1 MSCGACRRCF
11 QYNGENPIMA
21 TTNQSADH
29 RTIATDAVAT
39 IGMLIPE
46 DAGRDAIH
54 LATEPVIAGE
64 RLHAGQH
71 IGFLEDGT
79 VGTAA
84 KELLGI
90 VDPFLT
96 APLYPGNRFW
106 LVVYPR
112 TITSLRHVWTHP
124 SFAPVEE
131 IALTK
136 TAPEAPSPY
145 RVPNDIEASRAW
157 VNDWLSNAD
166 QPLDSVDELIVVI
179 EGGSIGDGDCYT
191 VKLSDWD
198 DEAIHSTGADA
209 HAHIPQE
216 LWDHMEV
223 VMQKRIEVRPEY
235 FSCGC

>member
-1 MSCGACRRCF
+1 MSCGTCRRCF
-11 QYNGENPIMA
+11 QFNGENPIMA
-21 TTNQSADH
+21 KTNESADN
-29 RTIATDAVAT
+29 RTMATDAVAT

-64 RLHAGQH
+64 KLHAGQH

-96 APLYPGNRFW
+96 APLFPGNRFW

-124 SFAPVEE
+124 AFEAASVSISAPKTDKTFSEE
-131 IALTK
+131 WMKRWAVAHMSSDYWGDDGVVSPE
-136 TAPEAPSPY
+136 TAYGLAIDAGHRMSVGPHEDA
-145 RVPNDIEASRAW
+145 RDHI
-157 VNDWLSNAD
+157 
-166 QPLDSVDELIVVI
+166 DSEW
-179 EGGSIGDGDCYT
+179 
-191 VKLSDWD
+191 WD
-198 DEAIHSTGADA
+198 HWEAITGEKGQRD
-209 HAHIPQE
+209 
-216 LWDHMEV
+216 
-223 VMQKRIEVRPEY
+223 EY
-235 FSCGC
+235 FSCSC